1 MTDNEKATIPGT
13 DRTEGVLD
21 EVADE
26 RTRQVTKWGVQTR
39 PTGANAAFS
48 RARDL
53 AQKRTDARMKDGTA
67 TWHDIL
73 FEEFLE
79 AVAEEDA
86 AKMRVELIQLA
97 AVAVSAVEDID
108 RKAAG
113 EVAP

>member
-1 MTDNEKATIPGT
+1 MTKDSKATIPGT

-39 PTGANAAFS
+39 PTGASSAFM

-53 AQKRTDARMKDGTA
+53 AQKRTDAKMKDGTA

-73 FEEFLE
+73 FEEFME
-79 AVAEEDA
+79 AISEEDA

-108 RKAAG
+108 RKEAG
-113 EVAP
+113 EL